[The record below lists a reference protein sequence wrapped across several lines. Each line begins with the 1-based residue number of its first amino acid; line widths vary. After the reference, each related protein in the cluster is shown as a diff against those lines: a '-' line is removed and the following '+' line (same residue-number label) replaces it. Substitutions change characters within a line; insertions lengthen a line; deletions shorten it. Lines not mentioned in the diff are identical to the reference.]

1 MAVAEKTQ
9 WFQLNNYSFEDY
21 MKEFGKTYDTTEE
34 YNLRKSIFETKLQNI
49 RLHNEDSTKSW
60 KKGVNQLTD
69 RTEEVN

>member
-1 MAVAEKTQ
+1 
-9 WFQLNNYSFEDY
+9 